1 MKKFT
6 IAALCALICLTAC
19 QTSGD
24 ALMRT
29 ISVSGSGSVT
39 IEPDMASFSVSVEET
54 ADTTAEAQ
62 SMANEKMAEV
72 YRILSEE
79 FSIEDADL
87 RTTGIDLYPRYS
99 YVDGQQVLLGQCSQQ
114 SLSVK
119 VRTLDDLAP
128 VIDRLSTISGIT
140 ISSISLDAED
150 KSAVMSQA
158 RVLAMQ
164 DAYAQA
170 EDYASVAGLTV
181 DGPVTISSGSVNWY
195 SNRIQPVALAASAD
209 YTSESSKASASYYAG
224 DLEVSAS
231 VSVTFNLI

>member
-1 MKKFT
+1 
-6 IAALCALICLTAC
+6 
-19 QTSGD
+19 
-24 ALMRT
+24 MRT

-54 ADTTAEAQ
+54 ADTTGEAQ

-79 FSIEDADL
+79 FSIVDDDL
-87 RTTGIDLYPRYS
+87 RTTGMNLYPRYS

-119 VRTLDDLAP
+119 VRNLDDLAP
-128 VIDRLSTISGIT
+128 IIDRLSSISGIT

-170 EDYASVAGLTV
+170 EDYASAAGLAV
-181 DGPVTISSGSVNWY
+181 EGPVTISSGSVNWY
-195 SNRIQPVALAASAD
+195 TNRIQPVALAASAD
-209 YTSESSKASASYYAG
+209 YAAESSKASASYYAG